1 MAKIKIS
8 PEYSAISSVATPN
21 PLLKVSIKYILLNE
35 NAGKLKSL
43 KIADY
48 GCGKLRHL
56 HMFLDYFN
64 PIYLVDTQF
73 QLSRMLKLF
82 VEKTKIKK
90 YINELKTSKKLIALK
105 DSEFESS
112 RLGLDLI
119 FSIAVFDVVLSKTRS
134 TMIKTAYRNLK
145 QGGFFIIIIPR
156 NDSSFL
162 RRCSQENK
170 YYDGYFFNHHGITTF
185 FKNFRETKYLI
196 NRVNKNGFMLKNDL
210 SKYRNVC
217 LIFRKK

>member
-8 PEYSAISSVATPN
+8 PEYSAIPSVANPN

-82 VEKTKIKK
+82 GEKTKIKK

-119 FSIAVFDVVLSKTRS
+119 FSIAVFDVVLSKTRL
-134 TMIKTAYRNLK
+134 TI
-145 QGGFFIIIIPR
+145 
-156 NDSSFL
+156 
-162 RRCSQENK
+162 
-170 YYDGYFFNHHGITTF
+170 
-185 FKNFRETKYLI
+185 FKNFREIKYSI
-196 NRVNKNGFMLKNDL
+196 NRVNKNGFMLENDL

-217 LIFRKK
+217 LIFKKEQINIS